1 MSNRS
6 ANNVFII
13 VRRSSVIFEFFAY
26 MESIKSI
33 AVLDNDCG
41 IVSGVVMECSMWINR
56 QFVVP

>member
-26 MESIKSI
+26 MESINSI

-41 IVSGVVMECSMWINR
+41 IVVVLLHTLFAYHVSI
-56 QFVVP
+56 